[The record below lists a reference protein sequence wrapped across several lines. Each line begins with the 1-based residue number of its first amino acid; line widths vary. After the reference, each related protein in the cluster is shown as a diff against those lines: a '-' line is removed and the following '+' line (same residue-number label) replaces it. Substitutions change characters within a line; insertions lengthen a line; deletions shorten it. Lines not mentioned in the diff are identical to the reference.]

1 MKLSFGGTD
10 LINAPMHKQRMYI
23 STKLSKTPIPA
34 YCEGEVEPKV
44 FATML
49 NNIKIY
55 WMLDIDLV
63 V

>member
-1 MKLSFGGTD
+1 MMVYYQDS
-10 LINAPMHKQRMYI
+10 RMPHPLP
-23 STKLSKTPIPA
+23 KLSKTPILA

-55 WMLDIDLV
+55 WVLDIDLV